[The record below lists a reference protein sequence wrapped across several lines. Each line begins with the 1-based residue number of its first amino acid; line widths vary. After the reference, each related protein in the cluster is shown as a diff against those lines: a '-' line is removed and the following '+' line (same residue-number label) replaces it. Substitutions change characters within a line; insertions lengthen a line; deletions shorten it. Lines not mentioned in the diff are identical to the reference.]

1 MVDVASGP
9 IVPMYTPSSTASKSR
24 AKADARPS
32 TRADYIE
39 PGEKIAGA
47 EAVRACEKSPSCS
60 ADLLGPPDAEG
71 LPTRC
76 SADLQVRAHGGP
88 DRLRQG
94 YGGPPK
100 LQRRRKLHAKAEG
113 LHYDGFCHAL

>member
-76 SADLQVRAHGGP
+76 SADLRSAHTAG
-88 DRLRQG
+88 LTAS
-94 YGGPPK
+94 
-100 LQRRRKLHAKAEG
+100 AKAMAV
-113 LHYDGFCHAL
+113 CRPASAKATAVR